1 MALKL
6 SEPCRNWAFA
16 RSASLTEQAKLMDR
30 QKWELMGPKTD
41 IFDYLEAKLV
51 DNLQQTRQ
59 IRQAGWDWAVYLNIA
74 PHVNP
79 SPNLGFEQEAKKT
92 EPRVRRGMIW
102 TDGCSERAACEVYDG
117 RAEYG
122 ADWWPV
128 IFMVAEGVATT
139 SAQKVPFYCPAL
151 AWNKSRP
158 WYCSLS
164 RVYEIVPEE
173 PVNALAESTVEPTSW
188 WSDSA
193 STVAPSS
200 ALPDVAD
207 ESVPEGEA
215 DAAEVPMPGAP
226 APGVPTPGVHM
237 PGVPMPRVPTTP
249 GVPTLGAPTTSG
261 VPMPGVPTPGVPG
274 IQTAPTAG
282 VNRWSRQKQN
292 NQETGSTV
300 APAEVN

>member
-1 MALKL
+1 
-6 SEPCRNWAFA
+6 
-16 RSASLTEQAKLMDR
+16 
-30 QKWELMGPKTD
+30 
-41 IFDYLEAKLV
+41 
-51 DNLQQTRQ
+51 
-59 IRQAGWDWAVYLNIA
+59 
-74 PHVNP
+74 
-79 SPNLGFEQEAKKT
+79 
-92 EPRVRRGMIW
+92 MIW
-102 TDGCSERAACEVYDG
+102 TDGCSEGAACEVYDG

-122 ADWWPV
+122 ANWWPV
-128 IFMVAEGVATT
+128 IFMVPEGVATT
-139 SAQKVPFYCPAL
+139 SAQTVPFYCPAL

-158 WYCSLS
+158 WCCSLS

-173 PVNALAESTVEPTSW
+173 QVKALAESTVAPTSSW

-200 ALPDVAD
+200 ALTDVDA
-207 ESVPEGEA
+207 ESVAEGEA

-237 PGVPMPRVPTTP
+237 PGVPIPRVPTTP
-249 GVPTLGAPTTSG
+249 GVPTPGVPTTSG

-274 IQTAPTAG
+274 IQTAPTAR
-282 VNRWSRQKQN
+282 VNRWSRQKQK